1 MEGIIMDIQ
10 KFCLQDGPGIRTC
23 IFLKGCNMKCI
34 WCHNPESMETAST
47 LMYRNNKC
55 LKCMAC
61 VKVCG
66 NGVHTVKQDEHLVER
81 KNCTGCGKCEAVCPA
96 GALSIIGKKVDSE
109 TVMEEID
116 KDEKYYTSSGG
127 GVTFSGGEATLQF
140 EFLKEM
146 LKKCKQKG
154 YHTALETN
162 GLIHQDRLKEL
173 SVLTDLFLL
182 DYKATG
188 EEHQKYTGVP
198 AHGMLASLNCLQEW
212 GCCVHLRC
220 PIIPGLNDTDQH
232 FRAIRNLGKNYS
244 CIKNIEIMPYHDIGK
259 DKWEECGKEY
269 LLKELKTVSPEQKRE
284 WELQI

>member
-34 WCHNPESMETAST
+34 WCHNPESMEAVPT
-47 LMYRNNKC
+47 LMYRNGKC

-61 VKVCG
+61 VKVCE
-66 NGVHTVKQDEHLVER
+66 NRVHTVKQDEHLVER

-109 TVMEEID
+109 TVMEEIH

-173 SVLTDLFLL
+173 SMLTDLFLL

-198 AHGMLASLNCLQEW
+198 AQGMLASLDCLQEW

-220 PIIPGLNDTDQH
+220 PVIPGLNDTDQH
-232 FRAIRNLGKNYS
+232 FRAIRNMRKNYS
-244 CIKNIEIMPYHDIGK
+244 CIKNIEIMAYHDIGK

-284 WELQI
+284 WELKI